1 MLTPNFGWKWQKSAR
16 FRLFQEIDDFPLL
29 CKGFGD
35 FRCFWQK
42 QRVLAGFG
50 RSGKSGLKFL
60 EIRVFFLE
68 NWRDFTRRK
77 SAPNVHF
84 PTK

>member
-1 MLTPNFGWKWQKSAR
+1 MPTLNLGSKSEKSAR
-16 FRLFQEIDDFPLL
+16 FRLSQEIDDFPLL
-29 CKGFGD
+29 CKGFGQN
-35 FRCFWQK
+35 RQNTLFWT
-42 QRVLAGFG
+42 VLDGFG

-60 EIRVFFLE
+60 EIWVFFLE

-77 SAPNVHF
+77 SAPNGHF

>member
-42 QRVLAGFG
+42 
-50 RSGKSGLKFL
+50 
-60 EIRVFFLE
+60 
-68 NWRDFTRRK
+68 
-77 SAPNVHF
+77 
-84 PTK
+84 